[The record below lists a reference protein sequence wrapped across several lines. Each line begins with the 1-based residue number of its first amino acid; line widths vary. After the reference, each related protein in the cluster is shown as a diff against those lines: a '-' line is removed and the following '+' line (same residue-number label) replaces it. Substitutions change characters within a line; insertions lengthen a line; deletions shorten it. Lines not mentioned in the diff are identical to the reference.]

1 MPREVNSDPNQGNM
15 RTRFNFDRSAANV
28 LIGLLTPGF
37 LMMALAFIGFDSA
50 LKLGLAV
57 VAGIG
62 VLALLWAGFARGT
75 YVEID
80 AENDLYHTSGLFI
93 GKALPLS
100 SIVSLNTRGT
110 FAGLMTEISL
120 TYRDKDGTLRTIGT
134 MNKQSL
140 KKSEMPKFLTTLRQA
155 NPNIIIH
162 QELLDK

>member
-1 MPREVNSDPNQGNM
+1 MP
-15 RTRFNFDRSAANV
+15 TRFNFDRSAANV

-37 LMMALAFIGFDSA
+37 LMMALAFIGFDSVP
-50 LKLGLAV
+50 KLGLAFA
-57 VAGIG
+57 AGIG
-62 VLALLWAGFARGT
+62 VLALLWVGFARGT

-80 AENDLYHTSGLFI
+80 AKNNLYRTSGFFMR
-93 GKALPLS
+93 KAIPLS

-140 KKSEMPKFLTTLRQA
+140 KKSEMRKFLTTLRSA
-155 NPNIIIH
+155 SPNITIP

>member
-1 MPREVNSDPNQGNM
+1 MHSPHTFQYGNM
-15 RTRFNFDRSAANV
+15 RPRFDFDRSAANV

-37 LMMALAFIGFDSA
+37 LMMALAFIGFDSVP
-50 LKLGLAV
+50 KLGLAF

-62 VLALLWAGFARGT
+62 VLALLWVGFARGT

-80 AENDLYHTSGLFI
+80 AKNNLYRTSGFFMK
-93 GKALPLS
+93 KAIPLS

-140 KKSEMPKFLTTLRQA
+140 KKSEMQKFLTTLLSA
-155 NPNIIIH
+155 NPNVSIP
-162 QELLDK
+162 QELFDK

>member
-1 MPREVNSDPNQGNM
+1 M

-37 LMMALAFIGFDSA
+37 LMMALAFIGFDSVR
-50 LKLGLAV
+50 KLGLAF

-80 AENDLYHTSGLFI
+80 SKNDLYRTSGFFMR
-93 GKALPLS
+93 KAIPLS
-100 SIVSLNTRGT
+100 SIVSLNTKGT
-110 FAGLMTEISL
+110 FAGLLTEISL

-140 KKSEMPKFLTTLRQA
+140 KKSEMQKFLTTLRSA
-155 NPNIIIH
+155 NRNITIP